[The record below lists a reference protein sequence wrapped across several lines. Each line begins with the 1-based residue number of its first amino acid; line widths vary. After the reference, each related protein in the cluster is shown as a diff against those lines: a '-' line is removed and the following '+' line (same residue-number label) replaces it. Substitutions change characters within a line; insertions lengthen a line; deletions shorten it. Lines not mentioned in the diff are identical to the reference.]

1 MKISFD
7 TPIYFIR
14 HKFENDTRN
23 SYALDFQN
31 KNQIAIQLVGNEI
44 KYWNN
49 KSNNAQK
56 SLKFKFID
64 YWFDIL
70 KSQDV
75 LIVADYNTTKC
86 KIGIFHKNNKIINDK
101 NFKIL
106 QLSDCKDFDYSKYI
120 LLTIIRDR
128 PGTISPVKSNI
139 EYINCIFNKKEIP
152 IKLECMHYKVQEQ
165 MCAEW
170 LRIPEF
176 AGDNAIQ
183 FQITPSGGSLADIDI
198 YGVNNKGEMV
208 IAQVTFQK
216 YSTQNKSIIKKIDNL
231 KKFENKHKIL
241 FALGENANIDGIDI
255 ISLENVFND
264 LNVGKTKSLIE
275 AMIKLNLP

>member
-1 MKISFD
+1 METNTKMKINLD

-14 HKFENDTRN
+14 HKFENDTKN
-23 SYALDFQN
+23 GYAIDFQN
-31 KNQIAIQLVGNEI
+31 KNQIAIQLVGDEI
-44 KYWNN
+44 KYWNTKSIN
-49 KSNNAQK
+49 KDQK

-70 KSQDV
+70 KNQDV
-75 LIVADYNTTKC
+75 LIVADYNSTKC
-86 KIGIFHKNNKIINDK
+86 KIGIFHKNNRILNDK

-106 QLSDCKDFDYSKYI
+106 QLSDCKDFDYAKYI

-198 YGVNNKGEMV
+198 YGINKKGEKV
-208 IAQVTFQK
+208 IVVNILHRKIFSVYK
-216 YSTQNKSIIKKIDNL
+216 LLVKSMN
-231 KKFENKHKIL
+231 N
-241 FALGENANIDGIDI
+241 G
-255 ISLENVFND
+255 
-264 LNVGKTKSLIE
+264 
-275 AMIKLNLP
+275 